1 MDATVHESFSGIN
14 TLFIDG
20 LPRQINNLCMSEH
33 HETAAD
39 RLFALLDERR
49 IPAADFAAEIKESAQ
64 TVGNWRARGNVPAQ
78 KTAKVADALGV
89 RRKWLE
95 TGDGERDR
103 LPRVAAEQQ
112 GLVAEYAL
120 RMVLIERIIRAS
132 ATELAAVSRTL
143 TAPVTAAVDGS
154 RDKAGP
160 PAPAA

>member
-1 MDATVHESFSGIN
+1 MYATVHETFSCIN
-14 TLFIDG
+14 ALFIDG
-20 LPRQINNLCMSEH
+20 ALPQINNLCMNAH
-33 HETAAD
+33 HETSAD

-49 IPAADFAAEIKESAQ
+49 VSAADFAAGIKESAQ
-64 TVGNWRARGNVPAQ
+64 TVGNWRARGSVPAQ

-95 TGDGERDR
+95 TGEGERDR

-132 ATELAAVSRTL
+132 AT
-143 TAPVTAAVDGS
+143 GS
-154 RDKAGP
+154 RSSPTGP
-160 PAPAA
+160 PSGA